1 MWFKLF
7 HVLCDDSVK
16 NESCGQNLVLNSG
29 LYTNLVRRVLISSI
43 SFETSQDGRKIA
55 GCFFGL
61 GISSERC
68 SKFTLSFVHSCEK
81 SAVTWTFALGV
92 DAMLL

>member
-16 NESCGQNLVLNSG
+16 NERCGQNLVLNSG

-43 SFETSQDGRKIA
+43 SFETSSQDERKIA
-55 GCFFGL
+55 GSVFL
-61 GISSERC
+61 
-68 SKFTLSFVHSCEK
+68 
-81 SAVTWTFALGV
+81 
-92 DAMLL
+92 D